1 MHLYVGKRSVSF
13 LELIML
19 LLGAMVFGALLS
31 YLMVMVRY
39 YNMPENTTMLVV
51 KDVVFPIYN
60 ANYFNVTILNPSNS
74 ISDVNITAILLR
86 VKGENTVYQINDT
99 DPSLPFELKI
109 GVEQNFKC
117 KSNWSILAGKTV
129 EVEPVAEN
137 TLTTKYTLPVPSIRL
152 KISTN
157 FERQVQESI
166 EYFDVTIENL
176 QPTPLIN
183 LTITDI
189 HLQLYASVF
198 RLNSSP
204 PLPFVL
210 EPNQAKTFRCE
221 FNWEGL
227 LGLNVTIIVKTAE
240 GYESTYE
247 AINLPGASPYIADV
261 NFNYDDV
268 SRFNLTIINSERSTS
283 TVYITKINLTLSSG
297 EEEAIKTTWPLNVSP
312 LPVPPNKSATLVCL
326 WNWSF
331 RREEL
336 VTVKVYTKQGFVMYR
351 TFRTPSYVALK
362 VLNETSVFNLKD
374 KEHFNLIIQ
383 NHGSSLESVN
393 VTKIVVKQANDTLDS
408 SRVNPQLPYGPIS
421 PGNNVTFTCN
431 YNWKIFFENY
441 GKNLTLTIYVT
452 SILSQ
457 KVYSFDF
464 HFNLP
469 VVELKVTA
477 VNCSMIDGSRYLNLT
492 VRNAEYSIWNL
503 TLTKVVI
510 IVQGLADSLEYVFPR
525 DQIIVGVGETF
536 TMLCPFDWQKYQ
548 GKNITITVVTVELI
562 EASTSY
568 TIP

>member
-1 MHLYVGKRSVSF
+1 
-13 LELIML
+13 ML

-51 KDVVFPIYN
+51 KDVVFPVHN
-60 ANYFNVTILNPSNS
+60 ASYFNVTILNPSNS
-74 ISDVNITAILLR
+74 ISDVNVTAILLR
-86 VKGENTVYQINDT
+86 VKGENAMYEINNT
-99 DPSLPFELKI
+99 DPLLPFELKI
-109 GVEQNFKC
+109 GAEQIFKC
-117 KSNWSILAGKTV
+117 KSNWSMFAGKTV
-129 EVEPVAEN
+129 EVEPIAEK
-137 TLTTKYTLPVPSIRL
+137 TLTTKYTLLVPSIRL

-157 FERQVQESI
+157 FESQVQESI
-166 EYFDVTIENL
+166 EYFNVTIENL

-189 HLQLYASVF
+189 HLQLYSSIF

-210 EPNQAKTFRCE
+210 EPNQAETFRCE
-221 FNWEGL
+221 FSWEGL
-227 LGLNVTIIVKTAE
+227 LGLNATIIVKTAE
-240 GYESTYE
+240 GYESAYE

-283 TVYITKINLTLSSG
+283 TVHITKINLTLSSG
-297 EEEAIKTTWPLNVSP
+297 EEETIKTTWPLNVSP

-326 WNWSF
+326 WNWSSH
-331 RREEL
+331 REEL

-351 TFRTPSYVALK
+351 NFRTPSCVALK
-362 VLNETSVFNLKD
+362 VSNETSVFNLKD
-374 KEHFNLIIQ
+374 KDHFNLTIQ
-383 NHGSSLESVN
+383 NHWSSLEAVN
-393 VTKIVVKQANDTLDS
+393 VTKIVVKQANDTLDGS
-408 SRVNPQLPYGPIS
+408 KVNPQLPYGPIS
-421 PGNNVTFTCN
+421 PGKNVTFICN

-441 GKNLTLTIYVT
+441 GRNLTLTIYVT

-457 KVYSFDF
+457 KVYLFDF

-469 VVELKVTA
+469 AAELKVTA

-503 TLTKVVI
+503 TLTKAVI
-510 IVQGLADSLEYVFPR
+510 VVQGLADSLEYVIPR
-525 DQIIVGVGETF
+525 NQVIVNVGEEIIV
-536 TMLCPFDWQKYQ
+536 LCPFDWQKYQ
-548 GKNITITVVTVELI
+548 GKKITITVFTAELI